1 MGENLSMDKSIIGVD
16 VSKHWLDIATVPA
29 GAQERI
35 ANTPEAIAQWISSAG
50 LASTAALV
58 AFEPTGGYE
67 RNLRDALRQTGIRFA
82 RVHPREVVCFRRSRG
97 IKAKTDRIDAK
108 LIASFAAE
116 ELSRRG
122 FTAAIDGDEGLR
134 ELAVRRRQLRD
145 LRHAEACRLAMAATP
160 EVRSSLE
167 ATLVAL
173 EAALR
178 AVEDALDAR
187 IAANPELTQAVQH
200 LQSLKGVGPITANT
214 LLAELPE
221 LGLLSNKE
229 IAALVGLA
237 PFTHQSGKTR
247 SRASTGHG
255 RPGVRNV
262 LFNAARA
269 AIRSNPAMKTF
280 YRRLVEEN
288 RRPGKVALTA
298 VMRKM
303 LVTLNAIARDRQP
316 WKYA

>member
-1 MGENLSMDKSIIGVD
+1 L
-16 VSKHWLDIATVPA
+16 APA
-29 GAQERI
+29 WQ
-35 ANTPEAIAQWISSAG
+35 
-50 LASTAALV
+50 AALPWSP
-58 AFEPTGGYE
+58 FEPTGGYE
-67 RNLRDALRQTGIRFA
+67 RPLRNALRSAGIRFV
-82 RVHPREVVCFRRSRG
+82 RVHPREVVAFRRSRG

-122 FTAAIDGDEGLR
+122 FGAAIDGDEALR
-134 ELAVRRRQLRD
+134 ELAVRRRQLLD

-160 EVRSSLE
+160 AVRDSLE
-167 ATLVAL
+167 ATRVAL
-173 EAALR
+173 ETALC
-178 AVEDALDAR
+178 AVEAALDAC
-187 IAANPELTQAVQH
+187 IAANPELTEAMQR
-200 LQSLKGVGPITANT
+200 LQSLKGVGPITAKT

-221 LGLLSNKE
+221 LGLLSGKE

-237 PFTHQSGKTR
+237 PFTQQSGK
-247 SRASTGHG
+247 SNGRASIGHG

-262 LFNAARA
+262 LFNAARS
-269 AIRSNPAMKTF
+269 AIRFNPTMKIF
-280 YRRLVEEN
+280 YRRLVENN

-303 LVTLNAIARDRQP
+303 LVTLNAITRDRQP